1 MRKEYVLISDPTVRA
16 ICIEELDV
24 LAINTDPESK
34 GGLIYFDRH
43 PPKQTVKER
52 MRLVK

>member
-1 MRKEYVLISDPTVRA
+1 MRREYVPISDPTVSA
-16 ICIEELDV
+16 IYIDELDV

-43 PPKQTVKER
+43 PPKQIEKER